1 MARLKLAARQQ
12 LPRAS
17 PRVLRT
23 LCAEFRRLMLYIQR
37 HSELLTLF
45 DMIDT
50 GGDRRVS
57 EAEFRAAVPLLVGWG
72 IPVDDPAEEWARMDA
87 DNGGQILFG
96 EFAHAALS
104 AGLQSGER
112 AAPSPAGEK
121 L

>member
-1 MARLKLAARQQ
+1 MPAF
-12 LPRAS
+12 AS
-17 PRVLRT
+17 PAAYAKGGTSGDYIERR
-23 LCAEFRRLMLYIQR
+23 EFRRLMLYIQR
-37 HSELLTLF
+37 HSELLALF

-87 DNGGQILFG
+87 DNGGQILFD

-112 AAPSPAGEK
+112 AAPSPAGGEK

>member
-1 MARLKLAARQQ
+1 
-12 LPRAS
+12 
-17 PRVLRT
+17 
-23 LCAEFRRLMLYIQR
+23 
-37 HSELLTLF
+37 
-45 DMIDT
+45 MIDT

-112 AAPSPAGEK
+112 AAPSPAGGEK